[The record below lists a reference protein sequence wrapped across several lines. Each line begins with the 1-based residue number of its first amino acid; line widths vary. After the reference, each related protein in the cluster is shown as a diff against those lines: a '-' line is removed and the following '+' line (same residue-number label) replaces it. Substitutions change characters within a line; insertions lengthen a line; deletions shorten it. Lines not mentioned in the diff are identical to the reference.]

1 MNMEK
6 LHGLDLFSGIG
17 GITVALNPWVNP
29 VAYVE
34 QDPYCQRVLFQR
46 MVRGQL
52 PGAPIWDDV
61 RTLDRSSLGGTPV
74 RFDIMYG
81 GFPCQDLSVAG
92 AGKGLDGNRS
102 GLFFEI
108 TRLAREVSI
117 PFIFLEN
124 VPAIRTRGLDRVLRE
139 LASMGYDCRWT
150 SVSADYVG
158 APHRRERWFLLA
170 YSDGARL
177 RNEQGG
183 SGGTYREGQAFP
195 GDHGKTEQMANDDLH
210 RRIRQA
216 TPTEKKD
223 PQGFWENYW
232 RSEAGPFG
240 DNWWATEPG
249 VGRVADGLPN
259 RVDRCRAL
267 GNAVVP
273 AQVREAFSYLAGIR

>member
-1 MNMEK
+1 MIMEK

-17 GITVALNPWVNP
+17 GITIALSPWVTP
-29 VAYVE
+29 VVYCE
-34 QDPYCQRVLFQR
+34 QDPHCQRVLFQR

-61 RTLDRSSLGGTPV
+61 RTLDQQSLSGTPV
-74 RFDIMYG
+74 SFDIIYG

-108 TRLAREVSI
+108 TRLAREFSV

-124 VPAIRTRGLDRVLRE
+124 VPAIRTRGLDRVLQE
-139 LASMGYDCRWT
+139 LTALGYDCRWT

-170 YSDGARL
+170 HSNRYRHASDISL
-177 RNEQGG
+177 QPSDQGKDTL
-183 SGGTYREGQAFP
+183 SGG
-195 GDHGKTEQMANDDLH
+195 HGKTEQMANDDLH
-210 RRIRQA
+210 RRVRQA
-216 TPTEKKD
+216 APTEKKD

-240 DNWWATEPG
+240 DNWWAAEPG
-249 VGRVADGLPN
+249 VGRVADGVPN

-273 AQVREAFSYLAGIR
+273 AQVREAFTYLTGIR

>member
-1 MNMEK
+1 MIMEK

-17 GITVALNPWVNP
+17 GITIALNPWVTP
-29 VAYVE
+29 VAYCE
-34 QDPYCQRVLFQR
+34 QDPHCQRVLFQR

-61 RTLDRSSLGGTPV
+61 RTLAPESLGGTPV
-74 RFDIMYG
+74 SFDIIYG

-92 AGKGLDGNRS
+92 AGKGLEGNRS

-108 TRLAREVSI
+108 TRLAREFSV

-124 VPAIRTRGLDRVLRE
+124 VPAIRTRGLDKVLHE
-139 LASMGYDCRWT
+139 LTSMGYDCRWT
-150 SVSADYVG
+150 SVSASYVG

-170 YSDGARL
+170 HSNSYGSKKDLPLQPSNWREDPFTGRDGALKHLANNDVHGRIK
-177 RNEQGG
+177 
-183 SGGTYREGQAFP
+183 QA
-195 GDHGKTEQMANDDLH
+195 A
-210 RRIRQA
+210 
-216 TPTEKKD
+216 PTEKKD
-223 PQGFWENYW
+223 PKGYWESYW

-259 RVDRCRAL
+259 RMDRCRAL

-273 AQVREAFSYLAGIR
+273 AQVREAFMYLSGIR